1 MDAQRVLGY
10 HRNNCT
16 NSIDDGEWT
25 LAAAIEHVIWLR
37 NGARAPVP
45 NTELW
50 SLLQATRWPG
60 TNAEAVTRAGT
71 HVLIL
76 PPSEDTV
83 VLRNL
88 ERDVRERLGHAG
100 FTPTMAKALS
110 GALAEIIGNIWE
122 HAQATTPALL
132 AYQCDNERLT
142 ASVADLGIGVLES
155 LKSNPTYAQ
164 LGSSLQALKTAMAV
178 GVSRHQD
185 KDRGYGFDTV
195 LRAVADHHG
204 TVRLRSGQG
213 VLSFHGNTA
222 TRTAT
227 GAYGVDLPG
236 LHVAFTCGTTPP
248 KQAIEV

>member
-1 MDAQRVLGY
+1 MDAQRILSY

-16 NSIDDGEWT
+16 NAIDDGEWT
-25 LAAAIEHVIWLR
+25 LAAVIEHVIWLR
-37 NGARAPVP
+37 NGARVTVP
-45 NTELW
+45 DTALW
-50 SLLQATRWPG
+50 SLLQSAKWPG
-60 TNAEAVTRAGT
+60 TNAQAITRDGT
-71 HVLIL
+71 YVLIL
-76 PPSEDTV
+76 PPNEDTIM
-83 VLRNL
+83 LRNL

-110 GALAEIIGNIWE
+110 GALSEIIGNIWE
-122 HAQATTPALL
+122 HALATTPALL
-132 AYQCDNERLT
+132 AYQCENERFT
-142 ASVADLGIGVLES
+142 ASFADLGIGVLES
-155 LKSNPTYAQ
+155 LKSNPTYAL

-178 GVSRHQD
+178 GVSRHQN

-213 VLSFHGNTA
+213 VLTFHGNTA

-236 LHVAFTCGTTPP
+236 LHVAFTCGTNPP
-248 KQAIEV
+248 TQPIEI